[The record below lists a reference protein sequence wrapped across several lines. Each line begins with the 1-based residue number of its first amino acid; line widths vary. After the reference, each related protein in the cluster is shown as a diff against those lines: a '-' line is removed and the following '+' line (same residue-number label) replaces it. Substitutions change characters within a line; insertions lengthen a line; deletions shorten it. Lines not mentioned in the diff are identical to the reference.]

1 MRIRGIYSRKEFFP
15 CEANG
20 FASQAAI
27 YQGNDSLDSILHYP
41 MYNAL
46 TSAFTIPGPQNMSA
60 MTDMIAQCK
69 TLFPDPTVLG
79 NFLENQDVPRWGNLS
94 VDPQSA

>member
-1 MRIRGIYSRKEFFP
+1 MTDYIVSS
-15 CEANG
+15 
-20 FASQAAI
+20 SQAAV
-27 YQGNDSLDSILHYP
+27 YQGKDSLDSILHYP

-46 TSAFTIPGPQNMSA
+46 VDAFTIPGPLNMSA

-69 TLFPDPTVLG
+69 QLFSDPTVLG